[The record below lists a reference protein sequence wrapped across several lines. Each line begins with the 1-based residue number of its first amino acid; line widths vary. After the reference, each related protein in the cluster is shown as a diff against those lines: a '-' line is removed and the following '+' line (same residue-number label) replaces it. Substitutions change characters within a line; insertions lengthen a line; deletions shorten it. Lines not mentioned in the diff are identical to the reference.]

1 MSDQAILRI
10 TREIKQIQ
18 QGPDLSLAVSYE
30 DSDVRN
36 VRAIILGPPE
46 TPYQFGFFE
55 FAIKFGKD
63 YPAKPPT
70 VRALTTN
77 KGRCRFN
84 PNIYASGKVCL
95 SILGTWQGRS
105 GEEWSSAQGL
115 ESILISIQSLLSNN
129 PYENEPGY
137 EKSRG
142 AEDNECKLSY
152 VAKICHEN
160 IRLAVLEPLES
171 SLGILPHGDTG
182 VITKRASEDDNHDY
196 EEKKEDQ
203 DHTLN
208 ENDKIVVNKF
218 TDLRKRRF
226 LWYFDSYI
234 QTIDAAESD
243 ISQKGKFQ
251 RMPFEG
257 PENTMD
263 GHFNYPGL
271 KRRLVLLREKIICE
285 THNWLSEGLGVKGQG
300 LSIASNLK
308 SQYEQIVGNLKRQ
321 KNFAVDFDLIDTNP
335 FLWAF
340 TYFGRP
346 MSHLD
351 GGIFRFKIYI
361 SPHFP
366 DEQPRVFVETPIFH
380 IRLSREGVLCYF
392 PRRTDEL
399 RYHVEAIV
407 AALEEESPPYDPR
420 TTVHP
425 EAAKLFWGSPEDRK
439 KYNRALRQSVEK
451 SAEEIST

>member
-18 QGPDLSLAVSYE
+18 QGADLSLAVAYD
-30 DSDVRN
+30 DSDIRN
-36 VRAIILGPPE
+36 VRALILGPPD

-55 FAIKFGKD
+55 FAIKFGND
-63 YPAKPPT
+63 YPAKPPS

-95 SILGTWQGRS
+95 SILGTWRGHP

-137 EKSRG
+137 ENAHT
-142 AEDNECKLSY
+142 AEDKEWKASY
-152 VAKICHEN
+152 VEKIRHEN
-160 IRLAVLEPLES
+160 LRIAVIEPLES
-171 SLGILPHGDTG
+171 SLGILPHESTSAVSERVSEEDDDVGEG
-182 VITKRASEDDNHDY
+182 QALSEDD
-196 EEKKEDQ
+196 KPVVDQ
-203 DHTLN
+203 
-208 ENDKIVVNKF
+208 F
-218 TDLRKRRF
+218 ADLRKRRF

-234 QTIDAAESD
+234 QTIDAADSV
-243 ISQKGKFQ
+243 ISQERKFQ
-251 RMPFEG
+251 RMPFESQG
-257 PENTMD
+257 NTMD
-263 GHFNYPGL
+263 GHFDYPEL
-271 KRRLVLLREKIICE
+271 RRRVVLLREKIIYE
-285 THNWLSEGLGVKGQG
+285 TNNWLFEGLGVKKQE
-300 LSIASNLK
+300 LSIASNLQR
-308 SQYEQIVGNLKRQ
+308 QYEQIVEDLKRQ
-321 KNFAVDFDLIDTNP
+321 KNFAVDLELVDTNP

-361 SPHFP
+361 SPRFP

-380 IRLSREGVLCYF
+380 IRVSREGVLCYS
-392 PRRTDEL
+392 PRRTDEM
-399 RYHVEAIV
+399 RYHIEAIV

-425 EAAKLFWGSPEDRK
+425 EATKLFWGSMEDRK

-451 SAEEIST
+451 SAEGP